1 MTRATGLFL
10 MMCQMIRKKCD
21 LNKAV
26 CCCKY
31 PMNFQFLIIMTFL
44 SNSLSTRMIY
54 AGVIFPGYSLI

>member
-1 MTRATGLFL
+1 MVY
-10 MMCQMIRKKCD
+10 QMIRKKCD